1 MLYLNLYLLENVYK
15 FKYLLLFYKS
25 THYDSND
32 IMVLSICTDEY
43 FLIYSDGYIFYM
55 GKIDVPN
62 FIEFDKNKV
71 QTNNLKFLTTL
82 NKENVKKSLERME
95 PTKFPL
101 KSLFIK

>member
-1 MLYLNLYLLENVYK
+1 
-15 FKYLLLFYKS
+15 
-25 THYDSND
+25 
-32 IMVLSICTDEY
+32 
-43 FLIYSDGYIFYM
+43 M